1 MSVPYAK
8 VVVNP
13 VAGGGLVGREW
24 PRIERKLREV
34 GLMFDHEFTRSS
46 GHATEIAKEA
56 ANTGYRCLVAV
67 GGDGTVNEVANGIL
81 CSAHSANIIL
91 GIVSSGTACSFV
103 RSLGIVQDYSGSSPL
118 VIGRGS
124 KLIDIGVVQCRNRGQ
139 LVKRFFV
146 NEASVG
152 FPAEIANAWTS
163 LPGHFGHRINL
174 GLRAIA
180 GYGCLAIHRNK
191 RVRLRV
197 ENEVESVCI
206 CTIVVAN
213 GQYFADGMLIAPHAS
228 LDDHLLDVIILEDV
242 SKTYLLKM
250 RPALYDGSHIGLSKV
265 RERKIATIA
274 VESDE
279 QLLVETDGEI
289 IGEVPAS
296 FSLIPSALTI
306 MV

>member
-1 MSVPYAK
+1 MLLRYAK

-13 VAGGGLVGREW
+13 IAGGGLVGREW
-24 PRIERKLREV
+24 PRIERELREV
-34 GLMFDHEFTRSS
+34 GLSFDREFTRSP
-46 GHATEIAKEA
+46 GHATEIAKQA
-56 ANTGYRCLVAV
+56 ADTGYRCLIAV

-81 CSAHSANIIL
+81 CSVHSANIIL
-91 GIVSSGTACSFV
+91 GIVRSGTACSFV
-103 RSLGIVQDYSGSSPL
+103 RSLGIVQDDGGSSPL
-118 VIGRGS
+118 VIGRRS
-124 KLIDIGVVQCRNRGQ
+124 RLIDIGVVQCWDSGQ

-152 FPAEIANAWTS
+152 FPAAVADVWTS

-180 GYGCLAIHRNK
+180 GYKCLAIHRNK

-197 ENEVESVCI
+197 GNEVQSVCI

-228 LDDHLLDVIILEDV
+228 LDDHLLDAIIFEDV
-242 SKTYLLKM
+242 SKAYLLKM
-250 RPALYDGSHIGLSKV
+250 RPALYDGSHIGLPKV
-265 RERKIATIA
+265 RERKIATKA

-289 IGEVPAS
+289 IGEGPAS
-296 FSLIPSALTI
+296 FSLIPSALNI
-306 MV
+306 MA